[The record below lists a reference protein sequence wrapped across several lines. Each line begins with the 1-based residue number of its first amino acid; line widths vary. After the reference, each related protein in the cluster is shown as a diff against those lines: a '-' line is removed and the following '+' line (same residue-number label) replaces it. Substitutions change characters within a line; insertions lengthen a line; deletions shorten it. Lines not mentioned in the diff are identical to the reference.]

1 MLGSLKQLFIGKPKN
16 PHDLNIFHRMSLI
29 AVLAWVGLGADGLSS
44 SCYGPEAAYLA
55 LGEHKYLAIFV
66 AILSAVTILLISASY
81 SQIIELFPSGGGG
94 YLVASKLINP
104 TVGMISGCALL
115 IDYVLTIAISIA
127 SGADALFSFLPAG
140 FLAYKLSFEIA
151 GVFLLMV
158 MNMRGVKESVVP
170 LTPIFMT
177 FIVTHAFAI
186 GYAIYLHANQL
197 PGIITAT
204 SHDVSSLQA
213 GIGAF
218 GILFIIL
225 KAFSLGAGTFT
236 GIEAVSN
243 GLPVLREPKVKTG
256 KKTMMYMAASL
267 AITVVGL
274 IIGYLLFDVQKVGD
288 KTLNASLFEQLTHA
302 WASPWGYIFVM
313 VALIS
318 ETMLLF
324 VAAQAGY
331 LDGPRV
337 LASMAVD
344 RWAPSRFSSFSDRL
358 VTQNGIV
365 LMGISSLIILAVT
378 QGSVAA
384 LVILYSINVF
394 ITFCLSQWGMV
405 VHWWQVRRE
414 ESAWIKKIIVNGSGL
429 LLTGFILVSM
439 VILKFHEG
447 GWITLAMTV
456 ALACGAWGIRKHY
469 RNTLNKLRSL
479 SPLTEAV
486 QKEIPKGEGI
496 IDKPSPDGKT
506 VIILVNGYN
515 GLGLHTLFN
524 TVRIFKCD
532 VKNFIFIQI
541 GVIDAETFRGKE
553 EMEKLK
559 TNVENDLQKYEQ
571 LMQSHGYYA
580 KGYCALGTDVALE
593 IEQLVVRLRRVYDNC
608 IVFGGQVVFERES
621 LVNRFLH
628 NHTVFA
634 VHKRL
639 YYQGIP
645 MMVLPVR
652 I

>member
-1 MLGSLKQLFIGKPKN
+1 MFARLKQLFIGKPKN

-66 AILSAVTILLISASY
+66 AILSAVTIFLISASY

-94 YLVASKLINP
+94 YLVASRLINP

-127 SGADALFSFLPAG
+127 SGADALFSFLPVG
-140 FLAYKLSFEIA
+140 ILPYKLPFEIA

-186 GYAIYLHANQL
+186 GYAIYLHSSQL
-197 PGIITAT
+197 PNIVSAT
-204 SHDVSSLQA
+204 SQEVSSLHA
-213 GIGAF
+213 SIGAF

-243 GLPVLREPKVKTG
+243 GLPALREPKVQTG
-256 KKTMMYMAASL
+256 KKTMMYMALSL

-274 IIGYLLFDVQKVGD
+274 IIGYLLFDVQKMGD
-288 KTLNASLFEQLTHA
+288 KTLNASLFEQLTRT
-302 WASPWGYIFVM
+302 WTSPWGYTFVM

-358 VTQNGIV
+358 VTQNGII
-365 LMGISSLIILAVT
+365 LMGISSLIILVVT

-405 VHWWQVRRE
+405 VHWWQVRNE
-414 ESAWIKKIIVNGSGL
+414 ERAWIKKIIVNGSGL

-447 GWITLAMTV
+447 GWVTLAMTA

-486 QKEIPKGEGI
+486 EKDIPQGAGP
-496 IDKPSPDGKT
+496 IDKPSIEGKT

-515 GLGLHTLFN
+515 ALGLHTLFN
-524 TVRIFKCD
+524 AVRIFKSD
-532 VKNFIFIQI
+532 VKNFVFIQI
-541 GVIDAETFRGKE
+541 GVIDAETFKGKE
-553 EMEKLK
+553 EMSKLK
-559 TNVENDLQKYEQ
+559 VSVEADLKKYEQ
-571 LMQSHGYYA
+571 LMQSHGYFA
-580 KGYCALGTDVALE
+580 KGHYALGTDITLE
-593 IEQLVVRLRRVYDNC
+593 IEELVVRLRRVYDNC
-608 IVFGGQVVFERES
+608 IVFGGQVVFEKES
-621 LVNRFLH
+621 LLTRFLH

-645 MMVLPVR
+645 MMILPVR
-652 I
+652 L

>member
-1 MLGSLKQLFIGKPKN
+1 MLGSLKKLFIGKPKN

-66 AILSAVTILLISASY
+66 AILSAVTIFLISASY

-94 YLVASKLINP
+94 YLVASRLINP
-104 TVGMISGCALL
+104 TVGMISGCALI

-127 SGADALFSFLPAG
+127 SGADALFSFLPPS
-140 FLAYKLSFEIA
+140 FLPYKLPFEFA
-151 GVFLLMV
+151 GIMLLMI

-177 FIVTHAFAI
+177 FIITHAFAI
-186 GYAIYLHANQL
+186 GYAVFLQSGQL
-197 PGIITAT
+197 PAVADAAAA
-204 SHDVSSLQA
+204 DVSSLH
-213 GIGAF
+213 GNVGLF
-218 GILFIIL
+218 GVLFIIL

-243 GLPVLREPKVKTG
+243 GLPVLRDPKVKTG

-274 IIGYLLFDVQKVGD
+274 IIAYLLFDVQKTGD
-288 KTLNASLFEQLTHA
+288 KTLNASLFEQLTLS
-302 WASPWGYIFVM
+302 WASPWGHLFVM
-313 VALIS
+313 VALFS

-337 LASMAVD
+337 LASMAID
-344 RWAPSRFSSFSDRL
+344 RWAPSRFASFSDRL
-358 VTQNGIV
+358 VTQNGIL
-365 LMGISSLIILAVT
+365 LMGISSLIILALT
-378 QGSVAA
+378 KGSVAT

-414 ESAWIKKIIVNGSGL
+414 EKTWAKKITINGSGL
-429 LLTGFILVSM
+429 LLTGFILISM

-447 GWITLAMTV
+447 GWITLLMTG
-456 ALACGAWGIRKHY
+456 ALACGAWGIRQHY
-469 RNTLNKLRSL
+469 VRTQQRLRGL
-479 SPLTEAV
+479 SVLTEALE
-486 QKEIPKGEGI
+486 KNIPQGEGATE
-496 IDKPSPDGKT
+496 SPCRDGKT
-506 VIILVNGYN
+506 LILLVSGYN
-515 GLGLHTLFN
+515 GLGLHTLLN
-524 TVRIFKCD
+524 AIRIFKGD
-532 VKNFIFIQI
+532 IKNFVFIQV
-541 GVIDAETFRGKE
+541 GVIDAETFKGRE
-553 EMEKLK
+553 EMQRLRWK
-559 TNVENDLQKYEQ
+559 VEEELGKYET
-571 LMQSHGYYA
+571 LMRSYGYYA
-580 KGYCALGTDVALE
+580 KGYCALGTDVTLE
-593 IEQLVVRLRRVYDNC
+593 IEEMAVRLQRVYDNC
-608 IVFGGQVVFERES
+608 IVFGGQVVFEKDS
-621 LVNRFLH
+621 LLNRLLH

-639 YYQGIP
+639 YYHGIP